1 MLLYQFLFSQIL
13 NITPSKMQRCSSD
26 ISILNLSFIPKS
38 KKLKQTKFTLQFHQ
52 TITITHINRKSIFAK
67 HLARI
72 IACHVALL
80 STWTRERERG
90 WFSLAIRLSPWIAR
104 GWLLEDSTGSGAQLL
119 RKVESRNNKGIEK

>member
-13 NITPSKMQRCSSD
+13 NITPPKMQRCSSD

-72 IACHVALL
+72 IACHVAFLL
-80 STWTRERERG
+80 NERERG

>member
-13 NITPSKMQRCSSD
+13 NITPPQNAKML
-26 ISILNLSFIPKS
+26 IGYFHTKSIIHSS

-80 STWTRERERG
+80 LNERERKRERVV
-90 WFSLAIRLSPWIAR
+90 FSRDTIITVDREGLVAR
-104 GWLLEDSTGSGAQLL
+104 GFDGIRGPAFE
-119 RKVESRNNKGIEK
+119 KSRVAE

>member
-1 MLLYQFLFSQIL
+1 MLLYS
-13 NITPSKMQRCSSD
+13 
-26 ISILNLSFIPKS
+26 ISIFSNSQHHTPQNAKMFIGYFHTKSIIHSS
-38 KKLKQTKFTLQFHQ
+38 KKLKQRKFTLQFHQ

-104 GWLLEDSTGSGAQLL
+104 GWLLKDSTGSGAQLL

>member
-13 NITPSKMQRCSSD
+13 NITPPQNAKML
-26 ISILNLSFIPKS
+26 IGYFHTKSIIHSS

-80 STWTRERERG
+80 ST
-90 WFSLAIRLSPWIAR
+90 
-104 GWLLEDSTGSGAQLL
+104 
-119 RKVESRNNKGIEK
+119 